1 MGPELWSK
9 RPLISLK
16 GKMEAPEVAEVITI
30 TIIEVA
36 EVITITII
44 EVAEVITITII
55 EAAEATIII

>member
-1 MGPELWSK
+1 MGPDLWSK

-16 GKMEAPEVAEVITI
+16 GKMEAPK
-30 TIIEVA
+30 VA